1 MPATQWVEHTLNS
14 MRYILR
20 ADASH
25 STGAGHVMR
34 SSAIAEELIAR
45 GEVVIF
51 IGQISHLLWVKERI
65 ATLGFTQIFSEA
77 SDFIPKSES
86 DVLLL
91 DSYEIHIDDAFIAPE
106 NWLHIVVI
114 VDELTPNYRCT
125 LRIHTGLD
133 SSWVGNSKVP
143 ILAGPKYIPFR
154 SSLSKNLR
162 SVSEEPHRLKI
173 AVVGGGSDPFG
184 LVHEIAT
191 ILAAFS
197 EQFEVYLFAN
207 SILDPALDDRFRYIE
222 VGHLVDEL
230 TKDVDVVITTASTS
244 SLEFLA
250 RGLCVG
256 IVCVIDN
263 QEQYYKTIGNLG
275 VAALLGFRSLD
286 NRWELDREK
295 IYSLITSDK
304 LREDLLAKAAG
315 LIDFNGAGRIVDA
328 ITEL

>member
-51 IGQISHLLWVKERI
+51 IGQISDLLWVKERI

-91 DSYEIHIDDAFIAPE
+91 DSYEIDIDDAFIAPE

-154 SSLSKNLR
+154 SSLSKTCA
-162 SVSEEPHRLKI
+162 P
-173 AVVGGGSDPFG
+173 
-184 LVHEIAT
+184 
-191 ILAAFS
+191 
-197 EQFEVYLFAN
+197 
-207 SILDPALDDRFRYIE
+207 
-222 VGHLVDEL
+222 
-230 TKDVDVVITTASTS
+230 
-244 SLEFLA
+244 
-250 RGLCVG
+250 
-256 IVCVIDN
+256 
-263 QEQYYKTIGNLG
+263 
-275 VAALLGFRSLD
+275 
-286 NRWELDREK
+286 
-295 IYSLITSDK
+295 
-304 LREDLLAKAAG
+304 
-315 LIDFNGAGRIVDA
+315 
-328 ITEL
+328 

>member
-1 MPATQWVEHTLNS
+1 

-20 ADASH
+20 ADASQ

-45 GEVVIF
+45 GEEVIF
-51 IGQISHLLWVKERI
+51 IGQTSDLPWVKERI
-65 ATLGFTQIFSEA
+65 ATLGFTQIFSES

-91 DSYEIHIDDAFIAPE
+91 DSYKIHRDDAFIAPE
-106 NWLHIVVI
+106 NWLHIVAI

-133 SSWVGNSKVP
+133 SSWVGSSKVP

-154 SSLSKNLR
+154 SSLSKNMH
-162 SVSEEPHRLKI
+162 SVRKEPHKLKI

-184 LVHEIAT
+184 LVHEMAY

-197 EQFEVYLFAN
+197 EQFEVYLFSN
-207 SILDPALDDRFRYIE
+207 SILDSALDDRFRFIE
-222 VGHLVDEL
+222 VGHLLDEL
-230 TKDVDVVITTASTS
+230 TKDVDLVITTASTS

-263 QEQYYKTIGNLG
+263 QEQYYKTIGDLG
-275 VAALLGFRSLD
+275 VAAQLGFCNPD

-295 IYSLITSDK
+295 IYSLVTSGK
-304 LREDLLAKAAG
+304 LRESLLAKAVG
-315 LIDFNGAGRIVDA
+315 LIDFKGAGRIVDV
-328 ITEL
+328 ITKL